1 MSRVSIFLSPELAY
15 PTSVD
20 FSPDERYPEYPFQEI
35 ATHKNLTYAGI
46 RELLRM
52 SEADCERY
60 SSPHWNP
67 LGKWISK
74 GDRVFVLPNFV
85 TDRQPRESL
94 GEFLGKCTHASVLRA
109 VIDYALI
116 AAQDMGMISFGNAPM
131 QSCDYRRVLEET
143 GARALA
149 DFYRRS
155 LNSSIAP
162 CDLRGLISRWSRL
175 RTLRSRRTTE
185 EETVAVDLGKD
196 SLLEQLNYG
205 CARAPRFRVRDY
217 DPAMTESFHGKGRH
231 VYVMNKRILESKVV
245 ISVPKLKT
253 HEKVALTCALKG
265 TVGTIARKECLAH
278 WSRGGPKE
286 GGDEHAS
293 SNWRRRLTDTLGD
306 QADCRGETF
315 LANSIR
321 FLCKALTKV
330 CSYGP
335 ASYRD
340 GAWYGNDTAWR
351 MTLDIARIIR
361 YARVDG
367 SMSSEPQ
374 RNHLAFIDGI
384 IAGEGEGPLLPR
396 PRNVGAL
403 LFSDDVAAIDY
414 ASALLMGF
422 DAMQVPLVRNAF
434 GQMSYQVSDAS
445 LEGSDL
451 VVNHR
456 NVSAA
461 ELRRLLPRPFQVP
474 KGWIGHLG
482 TETVTVES
490 PRRADIMPRSNVHF
504 SKE

>member
-1 MSRVSIFLSPELAY
+1 MSPELAY
-15 PTSVD
+15 PTSGD
-20 FSPDERYPEYPFQEI
+20 FSPDERYPEYAFQEL
-35 ATHKNLTYAGI
+35 ATGKNPVYAGI
-46 RELLRM
+46 RELLHM

-60 SSPHWNP
+60 SSPRWNP

-85 TDRQPRESL
+85 TDRRPQESFDA
-94 GEFLGKCTHASVLRA
+94 FLGKCTHASVLRA
-109 VIDYALI
+109 VMDYALI
-116 AAQDMGMISFGNAPM
+116 ATQDIGKISFGNASV
-131 QSCDYRRVLEET
+131 QSCNYRHVLEET
-143 GARALA
+143 GAGALA

-155 LNSSIAP
+155 LNCSIEP
-162 CDLRGLISRWSRL
+162 CDLRGVISQWSPL

-196 SLLEQLNYG
+196 SLLEQLDYG
-205 CARAPRFRVRDY
+205 SARAPKFRVRDY

-286 GGDEHAS
+286 GGDEHGS
-293 SNWRRRLTDTLGD
+293 SNWRRRFTDALGD

-351 MTLDIARIIR
+351 MTLDIARIVR

-384 IAGEGEGPLLPR
+384 IAGEGEGPLEPR

-403 LFSDDVAAIDY
+403 LFSHDVAAVDY
-414 ASALLMGF
+414 ACALLMGF
-422 DAMQVPLVRNAF
+422 DAMRIPLVTNAF
-434 GQMSYQVSDAS
+434 SPMRYQVSDAS

-456 NVSAA
+456 NVLAG

-474 KGWIGHLG
+474 NGWMGHLG
-482 TETVTVES
+482 TETVALES
-490 PRRADIMPRSNVHF
+490 PRRAEVIPIGNVHF